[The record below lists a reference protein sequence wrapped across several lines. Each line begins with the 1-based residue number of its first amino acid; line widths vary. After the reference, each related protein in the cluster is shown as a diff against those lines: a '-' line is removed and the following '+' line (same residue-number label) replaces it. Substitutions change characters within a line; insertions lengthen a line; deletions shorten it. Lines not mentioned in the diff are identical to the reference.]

1 MEQGESQKKSSVRL
15 DVLDWGTQT
24 VFWDEIEKCVR
35 ESMDADEITVANAL
49 SAVRKREL
57 YALGILVDG
66 LFRAILLVRYVND
79 GYSGKKAMLIY
90 GIHGDLPLEDW
101 MEASSALFSI
111 AHAQGCSKVI
121 ANTKQESV
129 TRLALAI
136 GFSAST
142 MLEKEVQYG

>member
-57 YALGILVDG
+57 FAIGIMVDG
-66 LFRAILLVRYVND
+66 LFRAIILVRHVSD
-79 GYSGKKAMLIY
+79 GYSGKRAMLIY
-90 GIHGDLPLEDW
+90 GIHGDLPLEEW
-101 MEASSALFSI
+101 REAAAALFGI
-111 AHAQGCSKVI
+111 AKANGCSKII
-121 ANTKQESV
+121 AGTKQDSV
-129 TRLALAI
+129 TRLALAL

-142 MLEKEVQYG
+142 TLEKEICHG

>member
-1 MEQGESQKKSSVRL
+1 MEHEESQKKSSVRL

-57 YALGILVDG
+57 FAIGALVDG
-66 LFRAILLVRYVND
+66 LFRAIGLVRYVND
-79 GYSGKKAMLIY
+79 GYSGRRAMLIY
-90 GIHGDLPLEDW
+90 GIHGELSLEDW
-101 MEASSALFSI
+101 KEASSALFSI
-111 AHAQGCSKVI
+111 ARAQGCSKVI
-121 ANTKQESV
+121 ASTKQASV

-142 MLEKEVQYG
+142 TLEKEVQHG

>member
-57 YALGILVDG
+57 FAIGVLVDG
-66 LFRAILLVRYVND
+66 IVHAVTLVR
-79 GYSGKKAMLIY
+79 
-90 GIHGDLPLEDW
+90 
-101 MEASSALFSI
+101 
-111 AHAQGCSKVI
+111 
-121 ANTKQESV
+121 
-129 TRLALAI
+129 
-136 GFSAST
+136 
-142 MLEKEVQYG
+142 

>member
-57 YALGILVDG
+57 FAIGVLVDG
-66 LFRAILLVRYVND
+66 IVHAVTLVRYVSD
-79 GYSGKKAMLIY
+79 GYSGKRAMLIY
-90 GIHGDLPLEDW
+90 AIHGDLSLDEW
-101 MEASSALFSI
+101 REASCALFSI
-111 AHAQGCSKVI
+111 ARAQGCSKVI
-121 ANTKQESV
+121 ASTRQESV

-142 MLEKEVQYG
+142 TLEKEVQNG

>member
-57 YALGILVDG
+57 YAIGIFTDG
-66 LFRAILLVRYVND
+66 VMSAVTLVRVVD
-79 GYSGKKAMLIY
+79 LGYSGKRGLLVY
-90 GIHGDLPLEDW
+90 GLTGDLDLGGWEQACVQLEGVARA
-101 MEASSALFSI
+101 MCCSRII
-111 AHAQGCSKVI
+111 AGTVKEHVR
-121 ANTKQESV
+121 
-129 TRLALAI
+129 RLAEGLGWTA
-136 GFSAST
+136 T
-142 MLEKEVQYG
+142 TQLTKEV